1 MTCRGLRQE
10 DILALAEKATESLK
24 NAIAPYSGFRVGAA
38 ILSSDGRVFTGAN
51 IENYSLTL
59 VACAERVA
67 LFKALSEGAREFKA
81 IAIACHTGDYCYP
94 CGICRQALYEFA
106 PEIKVM
112 LVSEKG
118 IKMPSIKELLPFPFV
133 K

>member
-1 MTCRGLRQE
+1 LLQE
-10 DILALAEKATESLK
+10 DISFLAEKATESLK
-24 NAIAPYSGFRVGAA
+24 NSIAPYSGFKVGAA
-38 ILSSDGRVFTGAN
+38 IVAADGRVFTGAN

-67 LFKALSEGAREFKA
+67 LFKALSEGARELKA
-81 IAIACHTGDYCYP
+81 IAIACGTGDYCYP

-106 PEIKVM
+106 PEMKVI

-118 IKMPSIKELLPFPFV
+118 IKMLGIKELLPFPFV
-133 K
+133 KE